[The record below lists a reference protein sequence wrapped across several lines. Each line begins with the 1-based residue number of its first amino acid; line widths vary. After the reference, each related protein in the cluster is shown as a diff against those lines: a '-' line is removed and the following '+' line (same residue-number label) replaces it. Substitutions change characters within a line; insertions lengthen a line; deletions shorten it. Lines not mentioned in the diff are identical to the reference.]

1 MLKLSFNT
9 RAPKCGAS
17 DDNRDYP
24 NPHGDQVIIF
34 ISNSG
39 YNYSSLR
46 ALQRQFNKSVV
57 RVWMST
63 NIPPYTMGVIIYHCP
78 NSCQTLLAKQPLKS
92 PPGEQ
97 LRS

>member
-1 MLKLSFNT
+1 MMLKISFNT
-9 RAPKCGAS
+9 HIPECGAS

-24 NPHGDQVIIF
+24 KPHGDQVVIF

-46 ALQRQFNKSVV
+46 ALQRQFNNSVV

-63 NIPPYTMGVIIYHCP
+63 NIPTNTMGVIIYHCP
-78 NSCQTLLAKQPLKS
+78 NSCQTL
-92 PPGEQ
+92 
-97 LRS
+97 